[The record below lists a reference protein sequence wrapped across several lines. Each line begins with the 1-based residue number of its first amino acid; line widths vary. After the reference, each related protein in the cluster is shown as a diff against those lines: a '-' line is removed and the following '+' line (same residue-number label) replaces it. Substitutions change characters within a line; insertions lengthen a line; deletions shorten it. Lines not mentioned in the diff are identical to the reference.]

1 MIAVCEYSR
10 YFKNT
15 FVSIYNISNLKGYKN
30 MSITSS
36 VSGEQLRQFIEKI
49 ENLEIEKAEIQ
60 DHIKDVLSEAKAQGF
75 DTKIMRQV
83 IRMRK
88 LKKEELIEQ
97 QELLDIYT
105 HALGMVVEEAVA

>member
-1 MIAVCEYSR
+1 
-10 YFKNT
+10 
-15 FVSIYNISNLKGYKN
+15 

-36 VSGEQLRQFIEKI
+36 VSSAELRQFIEKI
-49 ENLEIEKAEIQ
+49 ERLEEDKAEIQ
-60 DHIKDVLSEAKAQGF
+60 NHIKDVLSEAKAQGF

-88 LKKEELIEQ
+88 MKQEELIEQ

-105 HALGMVVEEAVA
+105 HALGMVVEEAAA